1 MRTLSTLA
9 AASLLLASVGTATPA
24 LAHGDGDRNQEVRNR
39 LGASGVESPLMS
51 DNVAL
56 QTARPG
62 TAAIS
67 GCFTGSAPTFVVSGL
82 DRLTVFD
89 VSDPVNPTQTGT
101 IANAVFENEAMTCGE
116 RRTPQGDFRRFAL
129 VGIDLYNVAVDQN
142 GVSHT
147 NEGDGQE
154 LMIVEVTDPANPSI
168 RGTVE
173 STTGTHTV
181 ACVPSTNCRLAY
193 SSGEQDEFSI
203 FDLSRLGEPRELDS
217 DPDEEGIQPFASPT
231 GGHKWNFDNAG
242 YGIHTGYDGSS
253 MFDLSKPRDPRLVTT
268 TGRAGGLDPEQDGL
282 DGYND
287 FIHHNSARPG
297 ARKFTPGAAPSVD
310 NGNVLLVTEED
321 YVQTDCAQA
330 GSFQTWH
337 VERLS
342 ARAPAAIKPLDK
354 VELADLQAQ
363 QDLNLDQP
371 QGTFCSAHWFD
382 YHPSGIVAIGYYGGG
397 TQFID
402 VRDPRRLRSFGYAY
416 TGASEV
422 WDSMWV
428 PTYGP
433 GGHQTGGKTN
443 VVYSIDL
450 VQGLNVYSVDL
461 PGKKFD
467 LEPAGTPVAA
477 PSLRDRAAAG
487 AVPAGLVGG
496 ALALV
501 VALRRR
507 TRSLPG

>member
-1 MRTLSTLA
+1 
-9 AASLLLASVGTATPA
+9 
-24 LAHGDGDRNQEVRNR
+24 
-39 LGASGVESPLMS
+39 MS

-67 GCFTGSAPTFVVSGL
+67 GCFTESAPTFVVSGL

-268 TGRAGGLDPEQDGL
+268 TPSRTASTATTTSSTTTPRA
-282 DGYND
+282 
-287 FIHHNSARPG
+287 RVPG
-297 ARKFTPGAAPSVD
+297 SSP
-310 NGNVLLVTEED
+310 
-321 YVQTDCAQA
+321 
-330 GSFQTWH
+330 
-337 VERLS
+337 
-342 ARAPAAIKPLDK
+342 RAPRP
-354 VELADLQAQ
+354 
-363 QDLNLDQP
+363 
-371 QGTFCSAHWFD
+371 
-382 YHPSGIVAIGYYGGG
+382 PSTTA
-397 TQFID
+397 TCC
-402 VRDPRRLRSFGYAY
+402 
-416 TGASEV
+416 
-422 WDSMWV
+422 W
-428 PTYGP
+428 
-433 GGHQTGGKTN
+433 
-443 VVYSIDL
+443 
-450 VQGLNVYSVDL
+450 
-461 PGKKFD
+461 
-467 LEPAGTPVAA
+467 
-477 PSLRDRAAAG
+477 
-487 AVPAGLVGG
+487 
-496 ALALV
+496 
-501 VALRRR
+501 
-507 TRSLPG
+507 